1 MHLAL
6 GNQWALIGMPM
17 AQVKTIKREE
27 KCLTTSTL
35 LLTQW
40 RRERERGREKK
51 ENEGSNA
58 DEITAGN
65 PEAEKLNIDRGKWVR
80 KRDV

>member
-1 MHLAL
+1 MFNNLDSLAYT
-6 GNQWALIGMPM
+6 
-17 AQVKTIKREE
+17 VKT
-27 KCLTTSTL
+27 
-35 LLTQW
+35 
-40 RRERERGREKK
+40 RERERGREKK